1 MGSIMEDKNI
11 SVTVKPFPSIRDL
24 KIITIKGTIDIST
37 SKRIDKTILSVI
49 EKGDSHII
57 IDLSQLDYLSSIGMM
72 SLTNY
77 VLRARAKMRMVK
89 FIKPTKPIYDTMSVF
104 GFTKRFDMYDNLEDA
119 INTFR

>member
-1 MGSIMEDKNI
+1 MEDKNI
-11 SVTVKPFPSIRDL
+11 SVTVEPSPSITNL
-24 KIITIKGTIDIST
+24 KIITIKGTFDIST

-77 VLRARAKMRMVK
+77 VLRSRVQMKMVK
-89 FIKPTKPIYDTMSVF
+89 FIKPVKPIYDTMSVF
-104 GFTKRFDMYDNLEDA
+104 GFTKRFDMHDKLEEA
-119 INTFR
+119 VNTFR